1 MSNWIDA
8 CDRILGLEAEVII
21 PGHGPLTD
29 AAGVTAVRDY
39 LTFVDNE
46 CRERHACGQTA
57 AEVIAD
63 IDLGGFKEWGEWERI
78 AVNVY
83 AIFREIEKDQT
94 IQSPLALFSEMAKL
108 KKGNS

>member
-1 MSNWIDA
+1 VSNWIDA
-8 CDRILGLEAEVII
+8 CDRILGLEADVII

-57 AEVIAD
+57 AEVIAE
-63 IDLGGFKEWGEWERI
+63 INLGSFKEWGEWERI
-78 AVNVY
+78 AVNVR
-83 AIFREIEKDQT
+83 AIFREIEKDDS
-94 IQSPLALFSEMAKL
+94 IQSPLELFSEMAKL
-108 KKGNS
+108 KKSNT